1 MSHETIAKV
10 RTNIDNAQTKLEQV
24 MSLLESHE
32 ATDMDDEALWASAF
46 RLESRIES
54 LSALL

>member
-10 RTNIDNAQTKLEQV
+10 RTNIDNAQTKLDQV

-32 ATDMDDEALWASAF
+32 ATGMNDEALWASAI
-46 RLESRIES
+46 RLESRIET